1 MYQVYLLSV
10 VTLILA
16 SVALGFEQLEERLR
30 VGSFFNAAVFTS
42 QAFRFGLGVV
52 TLLVGFF
59 QFLSVHPDDT
69 IILGNLVPAAAGMV
83 IGGTL
88 VLGYYREKSTVESS
102 FVDRLDRIFL
112 RNAANFAYLGLLVA
126 VLHFFF
132 HRVLFL

>member
-16 SVALGFEQLEERLR
+16 SVSLGFERLEERLH
-30 VGSFFNAAVFTS
+30 VGSFFNADLMRS
-42 QAFRFGLGVV
+42 QGYRFGLGVV
-52 TLLVGFF
+52 TALVGLF

-83 IGGTL
+83 LGGTL
-88 VLGYYREKSTVESS
+88 VLGYYRAKSTVESS
-102 FVDRLDRIFL
+102 FVDRLDRLFL
-112 RNAANFAYLGLLVA
+112 QNAGNFAYLGLLIA
-126 VLHFFF
+126 ILHFLF

>member
-16 SVALGFEQLEERLR
+16 SVSLGFQQLEERLH
-30 VGSFFNAAVFTS
+30 VGSFFNADLMTN
-42 QAFRFGLGVV
+42 QGFRFGLGVV
-52 TLLVGFF
+52 TALVGLF

-83 IGGTL
+83 LGGTL
-88 VLGYYREKSTVESS
+88 VFGYYREKSTVESA
-102 FVDRLDRIFL
+102 FTDRLDRIFL
-112 RNAANFAYLGLLVA
+112 QNATNFSYLGLLIA
-126 VLHFFF
+126 VLHFLF